1 MIGRASRLPVMI
13 RPMPSIRLATV
24 DDLPAIND
32 IYNHYVRTSTTTYQ
46 EIESSPEERLEW
58 FTSREPR
65 HVVTVAETDRDG
77 MKTIVGWASL
87 NIFRARSAYRF
98 STENSVYVH
107 KDHFRK
113 GIGSV
118 LLADSIVRARE
129 GGFRTIIAGIDAD
142 QTASIAIH
150 AKHGFAECGRMK
162 QVGYKFDR
170 WLDVVFMQL
179 ML

>member
-1 MIGRASRLPVMI
+1 MH
-13 RPMPSIRLATV
+13 IRLATV
-24 DDLPAIND
+24 SDLPAINE

-46 EIESSPEERLEW
+46 EIESSAAERLEW

-65 HVVTVAETDRDG
+65 HIVTVAEIEVNG
-77 MKTIVGWASL
+77 APTIVGWASL
-87 NIFRARSAYRF
+87 NVFRARSAYRF

-107 KDHFRK
+107 HDHFRK
-113 GIGSV
+113 GLGGA
-118 LLADSIVRARE
+118 LLADSIERARHH
-129 GGFRTIIAGIDAD
+129 GFRTIIAGIDAE
-142 QTASIAIH
+142 QSASIAIH